1 MNAEQGTTQQ
11 PSSRWSCALVG
22 DNALT
27 AQCAQIL
34 VDRGH
39 HVAVFVTDAPE
50 LAAWAAGKGLNR
62 VGHGPGLQTALRRT
76 PVDYLFSIANLR
88 ILPQGVLDVPRRL
101 AINYHDGPLPR
112 HAGLSATNWAV
123 VQSAHGATE
132 HGITWHVMTAEADA
146 GDILLQQG
154 VPLTGDDTT
163 FTLNA
168 KCFQAAIE
176 SFAVLVDS
184 LERATVRPQV
194 QDLSLR
200 TYHGLADPPPDGGI
214 LWWTRTTAQLH
225 ALVRA
230 ADCGPHPNGW
240 GAARLLGRGDFVL
253 VTAASAS
260 GSAPACPP
268 GTITGLDERSLSV
281 ATADGQLTLARFT
294 SPDGSPLTAGELA
307 TRWGLERG
315 GRLEVPDAGLVRA
328 FADRVGVARPREA
341 FWARRLSL
349 LAPFDLPYRDPAPLA
364 PEGRRDVSVPVP
376 PRVAALAVPGSDGGG
391 PSRAALAAV
400 LAFLARVGAEEPFDV
415 GLVVEDVGL
424 VVEDV
429 GLVVEDV
436 GLVVEPSP
444 GEASARGMFATQVPL
459 RAPGMPAGPAERTFA
474 GLSAAVEAQ
483 LAEITRRGT
492 YLRDLPAR
500 RPELRNASVT
510 GPLPVT
516 VVLGDRLGAA
526 AMRGH
531 PAVIHIDAD
540 GTTCTW
546 SLDCRA
552 FGPHAADAL
561 AADFTDFLTA
571 LAMAPDDLA
580 LVPLLSDSRRRRVL
594 GEWNDTGVAHPGM
607 ACVTEIIE
615 RQARDRADNIAVAD
629 AQDEL
634 TYRELLSRAG
644 RVARELARRGVGPGD
659 RVGVLMRRRADLL
672 SALLGTLASG
682 AAYVPLD
689 PLYPKRRLE
698 YMIADAGLALLLAD
712 PGPAGDLSRDVPVL
726 APDSLVH
733 DGAQPSQRA
742 EYQSRA
748 ALESPA
754 YVIYT
759 SGSTGNPKG
768 VQVGHRAL
776 SNLLLSFAG
785 SLGCGPQDRLLA
797 VTTVCFDIAGLELLL
812 PLVVGGRVDV
822 APQEV
827 AADGFA
833 LRDLVE
839 RTSPTVMQGTPA
851 TWRILLAAGWKGHRG
866 LRVLCGGEA
875 LPHELAGQLGGRV
888 GELWNVYG
896 PTETT
901 IWSAMA
907 QVHVGDRITIGR
919 PIANTRMY
927 VLDRRGQPVPPF
939 IPGELY
945 IAGDGVADGY
955 LGRPDLTAQ
964 RFVPEGFRADGMMYR
979 TGDIVRYLA
988 DGELEY
994 LHRADNQVKVRGY
1007 RVELGEIEAIMAR
1020 HPSVARCVVTVR
1032 DDGARDPW
1040 IAAYVVSASPAA
1052 TDASELRRH
1061 AQAELPP
1068 YMVPAAFVFL
1078 DRIPLTDNGKVDRKA
1093 LPAPVRERAAD
1104 SGPPPGTDLEHRIA
1118 RAWRAALPVGELSLD
1133 DNFFEVGGS
1142 SLTVVDVVARL
1153 REAASPKLTV
1163 VDMFRFPTIRSM
1175 AAHLAAPAAAATG
1188 NAASAAPDRA
1198 FLRRRHARLTG

>member
-1 MNAEQGTTQQ
+1 MNADQAPAER
-11 PSSRWSCALVG
+11 PFRPWSCALVG

-34 VDRGH
+34 IDRGH
-39 HVAVFVTDAPE
+39 HVTALVTDTPGI
-50 LAAWAAGKGLNR
+50 AAWATGKGLNR
-62 VGHGPGLQTALRRT
+62 VGHGPGLETALRRT
-76 PVDYLFSIANLR
+76 PPDYLFSIANLR
-88 ILPQGVLDVPRRL
+88 ILPQGVLDVPRCL

-123 VQSAHGATE
+123 MQSAYDASE
-132 HGITWHVMTAEADA
+132 HGVTWHVMTAEADA
-146 GDILLQQG
+146 GDILLQRG
-154 VPLTGDDTT
+154 VPLAADDTT
-163 FTLNA
+163 YTLNA

-176 SFAVLVDS
+176 SFALLVDS
-184 LERATVRPQV
+184 LEHATVRPRA
-194 QDLSLR
+194 QDLRAR

-214 LWWTRTTAQLH
+214 LWWTRTAAHLH

-230 ADCGPHPNGW
+230 ADSGPHPNDW
-240 GAARLLGRGDFVL
+240 GAARLLGRGGFVL
-253 VTAASAS
+253 VTAASVS
-260 GSAPACPP
+260 GSTPASPP
-268 GTITGLDERSLSV
+268 GTITGLNDRSLSV
-281 ATADGQLTLARFT
+281 ATADGQLTLTGFT
-294 SPDGSPLTAGELA
+294 SPDGIPITAGELA
-307 TRWGLERG
+307 RRWGLEHG
-315 GRLEVPDAGLVRA
+315 GRLEVPDAGFVRV
-328 FADRVGVARPREA
+328 FADRVSAARPQEA

-349 LAPFDLPYRDPAPLA
+349 LAPFDLPYRDPAPWA
-364 PEGRRDVSVPVP
+364 PEGRRDVSVPMP
-376 PRVAALAVPGSDGGG
+376 PEVVALAVPGPDGGE

-415 GLVVEDVGL
+415 GLVVE
-424 VVEDV
+424 
-429 GLVVEDV
+429 
-436 GLVVEPSP
+436 PP
-444 GEASARGMFATQVPL
+444 PAEASACGLLAPEVPL
-459 RAPGMPAGPAERTFA
+459 RAPGMPAEPAEPTFA
-474 GLSAAVEAQ
+474 GLYAAVEAQ
-483 LAEITRRGT
+483 LADITRRGT

-500 RPELRNASVT
+500 RPELRPAPVT

-516 VVLGDRLGAA
+516 VVLGDPPGPATVT
-526 AMRGH
+526 GH
-531 PAVIHIDAD
+531 PAVVHIDAD
-540 GTTCTW
+540 GARCTW

-552 FGPHAADAL
+552 FGPDAIDAL
-561 AADFTDFLTA
+561 TADFTDFLAA
-571 LAMAPDDLA
+571 LATAPGDLA
-580 LVPLLSDSRRRRVL
+580 LVSLLSERRRRRVL
-594 GEWNDTGVAHPGM
+594 EQWNDTGVAHPGM

-615 RQARDRADNIAVAD
+615 RQARDRAGSIAVAD
-629 AQDEL
+629 GEHEL
-634 TYRELLSRAG
+634 TYRELVSRAG

-689 PLYPKRRLE
+689 PVYPRRRLE

-712 PGPAGDLSRDVPVL
+712 PGPAGDLSCDVPVV

-733 DGAQPSQRA
+733 DSAQPGQWPGLR
-742 EYQSRA
+742 SRA
-748 ALESPA
+748 TLESPA

-759 SGSTGNPKG
+759 SGSTGSPKG

-776 SNLLLSFAG
+776 SNLLLSIARI
-785 SLGCGPQDRLLA
+785 LGCGPGDRLLA

-812 PLVVGGRVDV
+812 PLVAGGRVDV

-839 RTSPTVMQGTPA
+839 RASPTVMQGTPA

-866 LRVLCGGEA
+866 LRALCGGEA
-875 LPHELAGQLGGRV
+875 LALELAGQLGSRV
-888 GELWNVYG
+888 GELWNMYG

-901 IWSAMA
+901 IWSAMTR
-907 QVHVGDRITIGR
+907 VHEGNGITIGR

-927 VLDRRGQPVPPF
+927 VLDRHGQPVPPF

-955 LGRPDLTAQ
+955 LGRPELTAQ
-964 RFVPEGFRADGMMYR
+964 RFVPEGFRADGTMYR

-1007 RVELGEIEAIMAR
+1007 RVELGEIEAIMAQ
-1020 HPSVARCVVTVR
+1020 HPSVARCVATVR
-1032 DDGARDPW
+1032 NDGARDPW
-1040 IAAYVVSASPAA
+1040 IAAYVVSSGRAVADGP
-1052 TDASELRRH
+1052 ELRRH
-1061 AQAELPP
+1061 AEAELPS

-1093 LPAPVRERAAD
+1093 LPAPVRERVPR
-1104 SGPPPGTDLEHRIA
+1104 SGPAVGTDLEHRVA
-1118 RAWRAALPVGELSLD
+1118 RAWRSALPAGEFSLD
-1133 DNFFEVGGS
+1133 DNFFEIGGS

-1153 REAASPKLTV
+1153 REEGFPGLTV

-1175 AAHLAAPAAAATG
+1175 AAHLSIPDADNG
-1188 NAASAAPDRA
+1188 NVPIAAPDRA